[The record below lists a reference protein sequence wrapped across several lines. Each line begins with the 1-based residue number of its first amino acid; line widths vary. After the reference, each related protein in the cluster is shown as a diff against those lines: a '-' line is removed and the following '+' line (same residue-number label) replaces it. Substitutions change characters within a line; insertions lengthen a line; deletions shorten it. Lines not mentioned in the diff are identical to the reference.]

1 MVLGCYYLTANNIKN
16 SLGSNHYFAD
26 FEDVLLAY
34 NQEKIELHSL
44 IWVRYSKKIDMPS
57 ELKKDVYLN
66 DGTSIEYY
74 DKVQIRKDKDK
85 KILVQYLQTTTGRV
99 IFNYTIQKTLNL
111 L

>member
-1 MVLGCYYLTANNIKN
+1 
-16 SLGSNHYFAD
+16 
-26 FEDVLLAY
+26 
-34 NQEKIELHSL
+34 
-44 IWVRYSKKIDMPS
+44 MPS